1 MPLSNPVILYAA
13 KLTFW
18 KIFSLHLFMKLKVT
32 PLYILSFLF
41 LVFLVHEVHDWAHT
55 LAARISCTCW
65 GSRIFDGW
73 DFCAGCSVSSGERAL
88 ATIAGPLINYVLLLV
103 GWDKL
108 HPENTVEEKSVGVS
122 LVFACLPLNL
132 LMGAVSGG
140 GDLTD
145 AIQLL
150 QVHRSLSVHAV
161 HVVGLLLTLI
171 LTVPPIIRAFVQLPG
186 YQGKLI
192 VFPVLLLVPGW
203 LDRELVGKL
212 LNKWLI
218 PAGTPQSHAYAW
230 VIGWGV
236 LVLVGWLFTRHRTQD
251 LINELSI

>member
-1 MPLSNPVILYAA
+1 MPLSNPVVLYAA

-55 LAARISCTCW
+55 LVAWLSCSCW
-65 GSRIFDGW
+65 GSRVFNGW
-73 DFCAGCSVSSGERAL
+73 DFCAGCTVSSGQRAL
-88 ATIAGPLINYVLLLV
+88 ATIAGPLIDYVLLLV
-103 GWDKL
+103 GWNNL
-108 HPENTVEEKSVGVS
+108 HAENSVEEKSVGVA

-132 LMGAVSGG
+132 LMAAASGG

-145 AIQLL
+145 AIQLI
-150 QVHRSLSVHAV
+150 QIHRPMSRHSV
-161 HVVGLLLTLI
+161 HVVGMLLTMI
-171 LTVPPIIRAFVQLPG
+171 LTIPPMLRAFIQLPG

-192 VFPVLLLVPGW
+192 AFPVLLLVPGW
-203 LDRELVGKL
+203 LDRVLVGKL

-218 PAGTPQSHAYAW
+218 PPDTSQSHAYAW

-236 LVLVGWLFTRHRTQD
+236 LVLAGWFFTRHRSQD